1 MIYFNTMVSKVASRM
16 QGWQGKMLSFGG
28 KAVLIKSVL
37 QALPL
42 HLLSVLHPLKT
53 VLHQIEKII
62 ANFFWGK
69 EDNRNKRHWKSWSD
83 LCYPFLEGGA
93 GFRSMED
100 ISNAFA
106 AKLWWNFRTQNT
118 LLREFLEAKYCKRYH
133 PVARKWAYGQSHT

>member
-62 ANFFWGK
+62 ANYFLGK
-69 EDNRNKRHWKSWSD
+69 EDNRTKRHWKSWSD
-83 LCYPFLEGGA
+83 LCYPVFEGRTC
-93 GFRSMED
+93 FRSMED
-100 ISNAFA
+100 ICNVVV

-118 LLREFLEAKYCKRYH
+118 LLKEFLEAKYCKKFH
-133 PVARKWAYGQSHT
+133 PIATK